1 MNKIDRFKMFMR
13 YIVNEGI
20 AESQKDFGHKL
31 GYNNE
36 SYFSQIINNKVQT
49 PKDFISKCIKIVPD
63 VNYEWLQTGEGNM
76 LRSNSIGCSSIGND
90 SSIKVPLLPLDAI
103 GSSLNDF
110 VVSLK
115 KYDCELTVN
124 PIEGAELAITVS
136 GDSMAPE
143 YPNGSRIYI
152 KRIKESAFIDWGRV
166 YVLDTCNGVVVKR
179 LVPSEQ
185 DTKKYVR
192 CISINPDPIYAPY
205 EVAWSDIYGVYRVL
219 LCMSVK

>member
-1 MNKIDRFKMFMR
+1 MQSDVKQRLIEYLSYLGIGQKAFAEHVGLSAGFVNSIRVSIQPKTLEKI
-13 YIVNEGI
+13 
-20 AESQKDFGHKL
+20 S
-31 GYNNE
+31 
-36 SYFSQIINNKVQT
+36 
-49 PKDFISKCIKIVPD
+49 D
-63 VNYEWLQTGEGNM
+63 VYPELNTSWLLTGEGDM
-76 LRSNSIGCSSIGND
+76 LRSNSIGCSIIIGND
-90 SSIKVPLLPLDAI
+90 LSTKVPLLPLDAI
-103 GSSLNDF
+103 GGSLNDF

-124 PIEGAELAITVS
+124 PIEGAEFAITVS

-166 YVLDTCNGVVVKR
+166 YVLDTCNGVIVKR